1 VIRQLRLQLHRAPDF
16 AREAFIV
23 SRTNADAVRAL
34 DAWPK
39 WHGGVLALVGPAGS
53 GKTHLAE
60 TWRSRVGAAVLE
72 PDASLADLQGR
83 RGRPILVED
92 ADGSDPETL
101 FHLINMAAEPGG
113 GLLLTARSA
122 PSSWPSPLPDLRSR
136 LNALQVAEL
145 GPPDDEVL
153 EGVLRKLF
161 RERNI
166 RPAEDVFPYLVR
178 RMERSAPVALAIV
191 EKLDEA
197 ADVEGRPVS
206 RALARQVLEEDAA
219 AGGHLA
225 DRLAEP
231 EASGENDD

>member
-1 VIRQLRLQLHRAPDF
+1 MQLRRAPDF
-16 AREAFIV
+16 ARDAFIA
-23 SRTNADAVRAL
+23 SPANAEAVRAL

-53 GKTHLAE
+53 GKSHLAE
-60 TWRSRVGAAVLE
+60 IWRSCAGAAILE
-72 PDASLADLQGR
+72 PSARLADLHR
-83 RGRPILVED
+83 LHGRPILLED
-92 ADGSDPETL
+92 ADRADPETL

-136 LNALQVAEL
+136 LNALQVAEI
-145 GPPDDEVL
+145 GAPDDEIL

-178 RMERSAPVALAIV
+178 RMERSAPVALALV

-197 ADVEGRPVS
+197 SDAEGRPVS

-219 AGGHLA
+219 AGGHLS

-231 EASGENDD
+231 DASGDNDE